1 MLGYS
6 SFTFSWRFSHILH
19 SYTHIFYQGHLSK
32 CKHLL
37 PPLMKE
43 YKLKNNKSECSTC
56 LKLFPH
62 QLSVIR
68 HIKSCI
74 GKVKTNYECI
84 ISQKQFDYKSKNQK
98 HIKIYSYL

>member
-1 MLGYS
+1 
-6 SFTFSWRFSHILH
+6 
-19 SYTHIFYQGHLSK
+19 
-32 CKHLL
+32 
-37 PPLMKE
+37 MKE

-68 HIKSCI
+68 HIKSCM

-84 ISQKQFDYKSKNQK
+84 TSPKQFDYKSKNQK
-98 HIKIYSYL
+98 HIKIYSYLEKYSTCQKEFTSLV